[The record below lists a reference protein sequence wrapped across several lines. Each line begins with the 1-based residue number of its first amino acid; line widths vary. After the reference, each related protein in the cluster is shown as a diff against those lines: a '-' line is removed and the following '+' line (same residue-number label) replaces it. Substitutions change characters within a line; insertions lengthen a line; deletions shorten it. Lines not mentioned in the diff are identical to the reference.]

1 MTNDHRGVP
10 WILEADVERLLQMK
24 PLVEAVREAFVH
36 LAEGTAEI
44 QPRRRVRAPGM
55 ILHAM
60 SAADSVWNLIAW
72 KNYVT
77 GKPLV
82 PGDPSA
88 KFVVALY
95 TTDSLLPLAF
105 IEADKLGQMRTG
117 AATAV
122 AIDRLTPPDLDAMA
136 LFGTGWQAEGQL
148 AAALAVRPITTV
160 RVAGRVPERRQSFC
174 ERMTARY
181 GVDVQPANSPE
192 AAAREMR
199 LVISATS
206 SSTPVVDSDQLPR
219 EGLFVAMGSNWP
231 NKQEFDPAFVWSCS
245 HVVVDHR
252 QSCRNEAGELIA
264 AARNASFEWS
274 QTVELGDLLLPPDPS
289 REMPPAATLPAVPS
303 GRVLFKSVGLAIE
316 DLAAAKLVVEAF
328 RRSGIA

>member
-1 MTNDHRGVP
+1 MDHRHVP
-10 WILEADVERLLQMK
+10 WILEADVERALQMP
-24 PLVEAVREAFVH
+24 PLVGAVREAFVH
-36 LAEGTAEI
+36 LAQGKAEI
-44 QPRRRVRAPGM
+44 QPRTRVRAPGM

-82 PGDPSA
+82 PGEASA

-95 TTDSLLPLAF
+95 STDSLFPLAF
-105 IEADKLGQMRTG
+105 IEADRLGQMRTG
-117 AATAV
+117 AATGV

-148 AAALAVRPITTV
+148 AGALAVRPIA
-160 RVAGRVPERRQSFC
+160 RVHVVGRDRDRLSAFC
-174 ERMTARY
+174 DRMSARH
-181 GVDVQPANSPE
+181 GIEVQPADSPQ
-192 AAAREMR
+192 AAARDKR

-206 SSTPVVDSDQLPR
+206 SSTPVVESNQLPK
-219 EGLFVAMGSNWP
+219 EGLFVAMGSNWS

-274 QTVELGDLLLPPDPS
+274 QTIELGDLLLPGDSS
-289 REMPPAATLPAVPS
+289 REASAAATLPAVPS

-316 DLAAAKLVVEAF
+316 DLAAAKLVVEAS
-328 RRSGIA
+328 SG

>member
-1 MTNDHRGVP
+1 MDHRGVP
-10 WILEADVERLLQMK
+10 WILEADVERLLEMK

-36 LAEGTAEI
+36 LAQGKAEV

-60 SAADSVWNLIAW
+60 SAADSVWNLVAW

-82 PGDPSA
+82 PGGPSA

-95 TTDSLLPLAF
+95 ATDSLLPLAF
-105 IEADKLGQMRTG
+105 IEADRLGQMRTA
-117 AATAV
+117 AATGV

-148 AAALAVRPITTV
+148 AAALAVRPIKTAL
-160 RVAGRVPERRQSFC
+160 VAGRDPERLKAFC
-174 ERMTARY
+174 ERMSVRH
-181 GVDVQPANSPE
+181 GIDVRPADSPA
-192 AAAREMR
+192 AAAREKR

-206 SSTPVVDSDQLPR
+206 SSTPVVDSDQLAR

-231 NKQEFDPAFVWSCS
+231 HKQEFSPDFVWSCS
-245 HVVVDHR
+245 HVVVDYR
-252 QSCRNEAGELIA
+252 PACRLEAGELIA

-274 QTVELGDLLLPPDPS
+274 QTIELGDLLLPPDDPS
-289 REMPPAATLPAVPS
+289 RETPPAATLPAVPS

-316 DLAAAKLVVEAF
+316 DLAAAKLVVEAA
-328 RRSGIA
+328 SA

>member
-1 MTNDHRGVP
+1 MNHADVP
-10 WILEADVERLLQMK
+10 WILEADVERLLKMP
-24 PLVEAVREAFVH
+24 PLVKAVREAFVH
-36 LAEGTAEI
+36 LAQGKAEI

-77 GKPLV
+77 GKQ
-82 PGDPSA
+82 GA

-95 TTDSLLPLAF
+95 ATDSLMPLAF

-122 AIDRLTPPDLDAMA
+122 AIDRLTPHALDAMA

-148 AAALAVRPITTV
+148 AAALAVRPIKIV
-160 RVAGRVPERRQSFC
+160 QVAGRNPDRLREFC
-174 ERMTARY
+174 DRMSARH
-181 GVDVQPANSPE
+181 GVDVQPAESPE
-192 AAAREMR
+192 AAARDKR

-206 SSTPVVDSDQLPR
+206 SATPVVESEQLPR

-252 QSCRNEAGELIA
+252 QSCQSEAGELLV
-264 AARNASFEWS
+264 AARNATFHWS
-274 QTVELGDLLLPPDPS
+274 QTIELGDLLLPSDAA
-289 REMPPAATLPAVPS
+289 RDANPAANLPAVPA
-303 GRVLFKSVGLAIE
+303 GRVLFKSVGLALE
-316 DLAAAKLVVEAF
+316 DLAAAKLVVEEVGRKA
-328 RRSGIA
+328 SKAG